1 MKELNERLGTATILI
16 THNLG
21 CASSICDRIIVM
33 YGGKI
38 MEEGTTEEIFYEPHH
53 PYTMGLLNSVPKV
66 TGETGSDSWNT
77 AGYASSTDRMSVL
90 SALQICNESMCIY
103 AGAGTVYQ

>member
-1 MKELNERLGTATILI
+1 
-16 THNLG
+16 
-21 CASSICDRIIVM
+21 
-33 YGGKI
+33 

-66 TGETGSDSWNT
+66 TGEASKERLVPILGTPPDMLHPPTGLP
-77 AGYASSTDRMSVL
+77 VL
-90 SALQICNESMCIY
+90 SAMQICNEGMRIH